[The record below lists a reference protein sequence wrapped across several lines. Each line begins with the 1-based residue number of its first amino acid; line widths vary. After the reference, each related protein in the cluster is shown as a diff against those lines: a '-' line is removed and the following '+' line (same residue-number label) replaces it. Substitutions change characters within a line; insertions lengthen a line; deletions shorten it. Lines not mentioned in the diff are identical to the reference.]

1 MVDQRRREARRT
13 ETSPSPGTHER
24 GEAHPNGDELRQAE
38 PETPSPTG
46 PSATALSS
54 SVATLGLV
62 AYLTAPGMGHFAGAL
77 VPWPVHGLSVAII
90 LAASPRWR
98 PRVTLACALALILGL
113 APNAVASLAF
123 GGPARLVAAVLLV
136 ISQALVITLLYER
149 LAGRAAP
156 LSGTTA
162 YARMLFAVVVGALPT
177 TALAGLAL
185 RLSEADRAIGYSVW
199 AWWTAAATSGAAL
212 IGITSALLHRSPRE
226 APLTRARWAELVI
239 VAAVYVIALASAF
252 AEVGPFAGRITPGLA
267 ALPFLVWGGL
277 RYGLRGY
284 ALIAALLIVGI
295 VLPTW
300 LDIGPFGRVDGDRLE
315 RWRNAW
321 IYLASLVGPAM
332 LFPVAIEQ
340 RTAADRRTR
349 EALAQLRALFES
361 AGDPI
366 AAVDRDLILV
376 AANAAWRNAIERLTG
391 ARVLPGMAVADA
403 VAGSDALRQHALE
416 QWSRALAG
424 ESFTVESVLGDS
436 ARATDQFEISYAPV
450 RDEQGTVVGAS
461 QIVRDITERRRREA
475 SAAEARRL
483 ESLGRLAGG
492 VAHDFNNLM
501 GAVLGYGELLHA
513 SMDDDDPRRADVV
526 EVQLAAK
533 RASGLTQ
540 QLLAFARRREV
551 RPERVDVSAVL
562 EGMGRLLSALVGPR
576 VTLEIEA
583 PAGLP
588 HALFDVAQ
596 LEQVVMN
603 LAVNARDAMPAGGR
617 LRIVVEARTVHG
629 ALELLLTVA
638 DEGTGIFEP
647 FFTTKPI
654 GRGTGLGLATV
665 HGIVYQ
671 VGGRIEV
678 ESVEGRGTTF
688 RIALPL
694 ASPPPPAPRR
704 P

>member
-1 MVDQRRREARRT
+1 
-13 ETSPSPGTHER
+13 
-24 GEAHPNGDELRQAE
+24 
-38 PETPSPTG
+38 
-46 PSATALSS
+46 
-54 SVATLGLV
+54 VATLGLV
-62 AYLTAPGMGHFAGAL
+62 AYLTSPGMGHFAGAL
-77 VPWPVHGLSVAII
+77 VPWPVHGLSAAII
-90 LAASPRWR
+90 LAASPVWR
-98 PRVTLACALALILGL
+98 PRVTLACILALMLGL

-136 ISQALVITLLYER
+136 IAQALMITLLYER
-149 LAGRAAP
+149 LAGRVAP

-162 YARMLFAVVVGALPT
+162 YARMLFAVIVGALPT
-177 TALAGLAL
+177 TAIAGLAL
-185 RLSEADRAIGYSVW
+185 RLSEADRAIGYSFW

-212 IGITSALLHRSPRE
+212 IGITSALLHAPARE
-226 APLTRARWAELVI
+226 APLTRARWAELVT

-295 VLPTW
+295 LLPTW
-300 LDIGPFGRVDGDRLE
+300 LDIGPFGRFDEDKLL
-315 RWRNAW
+315 RWRRAW
-321 IYLASLVGPAM
+321 IFLASLVGPAM
-332 LFPVAIEQ
+332 LFPVAIAQ
-340 RTAADRRTR
+340 RAAADRRTR
-349 EALAQLRALFES
+349 DALAQLRALFES

-376 AANAAWRNAIERLTG
+376 AANRAWNDAIARLTG
-391 ARVLPGMAVADA
+391 ARVTPGTAVADA
-403 VAGSDALRQHALE
+403 FAGSDVQRTRAFD

-424 ESFTVESVLGDS
+424 EAFTVESAFGDA
-436 ARATDQFEISYAPV
+436 ARATEEFEISYAPV
-450 RDEQGTVVGAS
+450 RDEHGTVVGAS

-501 GAVLGYGELLHA
+501 GAVLGYGELLHG
-513 SMDDDDPRRADVV
+513 SMTDDDPRRADVV

-533 RASGLTQ
+533 RAAGLTQ

-562 EGMGRLLSALVGPR
+562 EGMRRLLSTLVGPS
-576 VTLEIEA
+576 VVLQIEA

-588 HALFDVAQ
+588 QALFDVAQ

-617 LRIVVEARTVHG
+617 LRIAVEARTVHG
-629 ALELLLTVA
+629 APELLLTVS
-638 DEGTGIFEP
+638 DEGTGMRPEVQAHIFEP
-647 FFTTKPI
+647 FYTTKPS

-671 VGGRIEV
+671 AGGRIEF
-678 ESVEGRGTTF
+678 ESAEGRGTTF

-694 ASPPPPAPRR
+694 AAPPPPAPRR